1 MDEKHEKGLFN
12 LGLRMQDVSGYTS
25 TLTQY
30 VITNM
35 TSLIH
40 ANGSPV
46 IVLYHCTQQ
55 LQNIEKQGPI
65 VNFNILKTDGSY
77 VGFSEV

>member
-1 MDEKHEKGLFN
+1 ME
-12 LGLRMQDVSGYTS
+12 DVSKYTS

-35 TSLIH
+35 TSLMH

-46 IVLYHCTQQ
+46 VVLYHCKQQ
-55 LQNIEKQGPI
+55 LQNKEKQGPI
-65 VNFNILKTDGSY
+65 VNFNILKTDGSH
-77 VGFSEV
+77 VGFAEV